1 MKNKFVLGD
10 LMGFGLVSGGTPL
23 YALQGTHLVHQH
35 MYVRLKQARTRER
48 IL

>member
-10 LMGFGLVSGGTPL
+10 LMVSGGTPL
-23 YALQGTHLVHQH
+23 YALQGTHPVHQH
-35 MYVRLKQARTRER
+35 MYVRLKRARTRER